1 MPLAAPPAMLVA
13 VLELPVSAPTKVVDV
28 TEVRP
33 ANVVTVAPSAT
44 LVEPIVTLL
53 FVSAPFGMPVKL
65 VPVRLGVKVHVGVP
79 VPPDTKTCP
88 EVPAAEKPVVLAAV

>member
-28 TEVRP
+28 TDVRP

-53 FVSAPFGMPVKL
+53 FVSAPFGIPLKF
-65 VPVRLGVKVHVGVP
+65 VPVSVGV
-79 VPPDTKTCP
+79 VVQ
-88 EVPAAEKPVVLAAV
+88 EGAPAVS